1 MNANIDY
8 FYQYNESDK
17 AKEIYAQFGLCV
29 YTFQV
34 LEHQLMN
41 MLLVK
46 AKAENLDM
54 KSEEYDSVF
63 YSYSDKTMGKLI
75 EKILSLFDIPTDKKK
90 KLWNLHSKRN
100 YFVHHYFKDHSEYF
114 YSECKQ
120 VEMFK
125 EIIET
130 IEEIQE
136 MDSFLEDLTQPV
148 INKINIDEKYFE
160 YWYGKLKNG
169 EDISSLKF
177 KKD

>member
-8 FYQYNESDK
+8 FYQYNESNK
-17 AKEIYAQFGLCV
+17 AKEIYAQFGICV

-75 EKILSLFDIPTDKKK
+75 EKILSLFDIPTEKKK
-90 KLWNLHSKRN
+90 ETLELTLEKKL
-100 YFVHHYFKDHSEYF
+100 F
-114 YSECKQ
+114 Y
-120 VEMFK
+120 
-125 EIIET
+125 
-130 IEEIQE
+130 
-136 MDSFLEDLTQPV
+136 P
-148 INKINIDEKYFE
+148 
-160 YWYGKLKNG
+160 
-169 EDISSLKF
+169 SLF
-177 KKD
+177 